1 MRRARGERG
10 AIGGVEVLPLGVLV
24 FVGGLMLAAN
34 AWAVVDARLMA
45 ATAAREAVRAFVEA
59 PDGNRAQ
66 RAGAAAAHS
75 SAAAHGTDPADLVVD
90 WQLEG
95 PGFGRC
101 ARVAATVRYEVAAFA
116 LPAASFPI
124 AATAT
129 ELVDPHRDGLPGSG
143 CGT

>member
-45 ATAAREAVRAFVEA
+45 GTAAREAVRAFVEA
-59 PDGNRAQ
+59 PDGTTAEL
-66 RAGAAAAHS
+66 AGGAAAR
-75 SAAAHGTDPADLVVD
+75 AAAEAHGADPAAIDVGWQVD
-90 WQLEG
+90 G
-95 PGFGRC
+95 SSFGRC

-124 AATAT
+124 EAVAT
-129 ELVDPHRDGLPGSG
+129 EVVDPHRDGLGGTG
-143 CGT
+143 CGG